1 MPVAGI
7 FPPQREAWGL
17 SEDCPLSP
25 LAARRVAREAATQS
39 FENAARALNE
49 DWDTGYDGKHIQR
62 WAQRLGGKLIAARE
76 AELSASAAGHP
87 PRGPLND
94 PGLLVVGMDGGRV
107 QGREKNEET
116 GSRWREDKVLTL
128 TSYLPGKPGLKEG
141 EAEGRPKPLVSTYV
155 ATMGNSNL
163 FGELVRLESERRGVR
178 QARRV
183 LIMGDG
189 GEWIDTI
196 HLALFARHIRIVDYY
211 HAVEHLFEV
220 ARVLFPRDEAARAK
234 LAGTLETL
242 LWEGQ
247 IEGVVEQLR
256 GLARGLGVVEPTDP
270 PDPPAPADDP
280 RRVLWQN
287 VGYFEKHKDHMRY
300 AEYRKRGWPI
310 GSGTVESGVKLFNKR
325 VKGTEQFWHEQ
336 GVEPILA
343 LRALWLSQDQRWQR
357 YWLTTPRDQRRAA

>member
-39 FENAARALNE
+39 FENGARALNE
-49 DWDTGYDGKHIQR
+49 DWGTQLDGKHIQR
-62 WAQRLGGKLIAARE
+62 WAQRMGQKLIALRE
-76 AELSASAAGHP
+76 AELKAGEAGRP

-94 PGLLVVGMDGGRV
+94 PELLVVGMDGGRV
-107 QGREKNEET
+107 QSREKNEKT
-116 GSRWREDKVLTL
+116 GSRWREDKVLTI
-128 TSYLPGKPGLKEG
+128 TSYRCGKPGLKDG
-141 EAEGRPKPLVSTYV
+141 EKEGRPTPLVSTYL
-155 ATMGNSNL
+155 ATMGNSNV

-183 LIMGDG
+183 LVLGDG

-196 HLALFARHIRIVDYY
+196 HLLLFARHIRIVDYY
-211 HAVEHLFEV
+211 HALEHLCEV
-220 ARVLFPRDEAARAK
+220 ARVLFPQDMARQK
-234 LAGTLETL
+234 RLAGMLEDW
-242 LWEGQ
+242 LWKGK
-247 IEGVVEQLR
+247 IEEVIRQLR
-256 GLARGLGVVEPTDP
+256 ELAQGLGPVEETDG
-270 PDPPAPADDP
+270 PDHP
-280 RRVLWQN
+280 RRVLSQN
-287 VGYFEKHKDHMRY
+287 VGYFEKHMEHMRY

-325 VKGTEQFWHEQ
+325 VKGTEQFWHEE

-343 LRALWLSQDQRWQR
+343 LRAMWLSQDQRWQR
-357 YWLTTPRDQRRAA
+357 YWTPNSEVTRLAA